1 MEQNKRKIRTGKVV
15 SDSLDKTAV
24 VVVEWASRHRLYK
37 KSVKR
42 TSKYYAHDENNSCA
56 IGANVKIMETRP
68 TSKTKRWRVI
78 EIVDAQNETKA

>member
-1 MEQNKRKIRTGKVV
+1 MEQNNRKFRTGRVV
-15 SDSLDKTAV
+15 SNSMDKTAV
-24 VVVEWASRHRLYK
+24 VVVEWSSRHRLYK

-68 TSKTKRWRVI
+68 TSKTKRWRVV
-78 EIVDAQNETKA
+78 EIIDNQSATSI

>member
-15 SDSLDKTAV
+15 SDSMDKTAV
-24 VVVEWASRHRLYK
+24 VVVEWSSRHRLYK
-37 KSVKR
+37 KSVRR
-42 TSKYYAHDENNSCA
+42 TSKYYAHDENNACSV
-56 IGANVKIMETRP
+56 GVNVKIMETRP

>member
-15 SDSLDKTAV
+15 SDSMDKTAV
-24 VVVEWASRHRLYK
+24 VVVEWSSRHRLYK
-37 KSVKR
+37 KSVRR
-42 TSKYYAHDENNSCA
+42 TSKYYAHDENNACSV
-56 IGANVKIMETRP
+56 GANVKIMETRP